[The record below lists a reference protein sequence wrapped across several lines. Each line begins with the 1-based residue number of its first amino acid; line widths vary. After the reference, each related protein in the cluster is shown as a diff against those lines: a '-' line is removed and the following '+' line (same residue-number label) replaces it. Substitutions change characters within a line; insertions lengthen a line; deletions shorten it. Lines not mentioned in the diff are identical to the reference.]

1 MTAKDALAGTTN
13 TNVVAGVKD
22 GKRATKF
29 IVFEELAKGI
39 EKVEQWRGHQS
50 DAHKT
55 SDSRLHHCPC
65 TSPRPPGGRDP
76 GLGMSRVN
84 ANQSVVAW
92 YLPGGQPHTVGLPI
106 SAMHMRA
113 TRTVHLFCF
122 STPHLANGC
131 ITRHYVAFI
140 AMLTSKP
147 HTKPPTFLC
156 GEQPDQATQTLSS
169 SL

>member
-39 EKVEQWRGHQS
+39 EKVEQLQGHRS
-50 DAHKT
+50 DAYKT

-92 YLPGGQPHTVGLPI
+92 YLPGRQLQT
-106 SAMHMRA
+106 
-113 TRTVHLFCF
+113 
-122 STPHLANGC
+122 
-131 ITRHYVAFI
+131 ITGWPPNKSYTYAAQKEQLGSLLQLLNDSKGRIGRHHKY
-140 AMLTSKP
+140 
-147 HTKPPTFLC
+147 
-156 GEQPDQATQTLSS
+156 
-169 SL
+169 